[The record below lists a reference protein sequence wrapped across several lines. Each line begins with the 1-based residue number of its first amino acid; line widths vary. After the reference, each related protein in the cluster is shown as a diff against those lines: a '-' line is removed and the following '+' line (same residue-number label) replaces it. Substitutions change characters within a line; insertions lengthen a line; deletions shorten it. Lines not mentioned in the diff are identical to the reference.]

1 MPPLLVSAKDLLQA
15 QLPETDIATGFRQ
28 IELWSNGVT
37 LDLPPPVTT
46 GGFQS
51 FLDNLGDLWVAA
63 PGVNNGN
70 WRRAS
75 DVLYSSWGR
84 GAAWT
89 TSNPAAKFNFDT
101 VVYDPYTLYV
111 NGTGWTVPIAG
122 VYNVQ
127 VQLAFT
133 STAAGQW
140 MEVDLTLAG
149 STYALSVSSIADTTG
164 RSTYTQ
170 VGGKI
175 RTFAAGNVIYP
186 TQLTNTAG
194 LAGVTGA
201 IRVYGS
207 LSYLG
212 SG

>member
-75 DVLYSSWGR
+75 TSCTRRGGEGQHGRPPTPPPSSTLTPSSTTRTPCTLTVPVGR
-84 GAAWT
+84 SLSQVYT
-89 TSNPAAKFNFDT
+89 TSKF
-101 VVYDPYTLYV
+101 
-111 NGTGWTVPIAG
+111 
-122 VYNVQ
+122 
-127 VQLAFT
+127 
-133 STAAGQW
+133 
-140 MEVDLTLAG
+140 
-149 STYALSVSSIADTTG
+149 SS
-164 RSTYTQ
+164 RS
-170 VGGKI
+170 
-175 RTFAAGNVIYP
+175 
-186 TQLTNTAG
+186 
-194 LAGVTGA
+194 
-201 IRVYGS
+201 
-207 LSYLG
+207 
-212 SG
+212 